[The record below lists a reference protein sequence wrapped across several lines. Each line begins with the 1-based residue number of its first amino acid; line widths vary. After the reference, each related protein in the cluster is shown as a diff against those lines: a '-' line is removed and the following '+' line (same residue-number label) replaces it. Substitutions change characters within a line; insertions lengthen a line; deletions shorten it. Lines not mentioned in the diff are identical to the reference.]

1 MQRESVCVWK
11 VRERVRMCARVA
23 AGLWIA
29 RCDLI
34 SINLAKHCS
43 LTDTAKSNSNNKLI
57 SRLAFYY
64 YYFLRL
70 LQYLTRRLLHCSAS
84 YRAGPCGCPV
94 VRQLTKASSVRRALL
109 TSLNGESFIVSLSHP
124 WDK

>member
-70 LQYLTRRLLHCSAS
+70 LRRVVCCIAALRIELA
-84 YRAGPCGCPV
+84 RAAVLSCG
-94 VRQLTKASSVRRALL
+94 
-109 TSLNGESFIVSLSHP
+109 N
-124 WDK
+124 